1 MKLQY
6 QCCSYTG
13 IMFNLVNSPICK
25 KSIWDLLRTDSL
37 IYFILIKTSFAKWVK
52 ISISLS
58 KGRLILN
65 CTICLY
71 DFYVLFLHVLVNW
84 YILVVNFLY
93 SYAEYNLMNSIFNQI
108 KIQDLC
114 IWQRNTFSWNDRTFN
129 FIKIKLHPTH
139 KCLFCGETINLV
151 TQTLLRVT
159 EISLVMQHIS
169 CI

>member
-1 MKLQY
+1 MSFKGDIFYFLWTPS
-6 QCCSYTG
+6 CTFIFSFSAVSDVGNCLKWNCSTSAVLTLGLCSIWSTAPY
-13 IMFNLVNSPICK
+13 VK

-114 IWQRNTFSWNDRTFN
+114 IWLRNTLMICQNIQVYWN
-129 FIKIKLHPTH
+129 
-139 KCLFCGETINLV
+139 
-151 TQTLLRVT
+151 
-159 EISLVMQHIS
+159 
-169 CI
+169 